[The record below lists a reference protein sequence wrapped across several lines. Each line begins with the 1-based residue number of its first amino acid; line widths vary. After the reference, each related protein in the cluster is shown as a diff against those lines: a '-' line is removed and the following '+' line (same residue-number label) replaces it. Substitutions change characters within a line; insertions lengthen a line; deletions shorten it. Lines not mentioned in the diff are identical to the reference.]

1 MKLTR
6 LRRFLRQNSHLSFS
20 DAQKMLDMID
30 IIGEDAEN
38 YEYWMQQ
45 EDITPKE
52 DEMKKFVIINVKRS
66 LELFTGIELVGMQ
79 GIIDS
84 LATEV
89 GYERVLEALQNWKK
103 DNDERIRLDKEFEE
117 LDDHPF

>member
-1 MKLTR
+1 
-6 LRRFLRQNSHLSFS
+6 
-20 DAQKMLDMID
+20 MLDMID

-45 EDITPKE
+45 EDIIPKE

-66 LELFTGIELVGMQ
+66 LELFMDIELVGMQ